1 MAGIEGK
8 ARFLNTLQDAHAR
21 GRAVAV
27 YAEADDYQ
35 AYEVGMVEHADGSET
50 VLLCLTPKGEPD
62 GRRAIRT
69 DDIVRVDCDNSY
81 IRRLELLYQYRESI
95 FEKDFRAHTL
105 RTGADLHSQLLNA
118 KDSNTIVHLV
128 DASDYGPSGFVRHV
142 GDDYVEIER
151 IGNNGEPDGTSTI
164 LMGSICKV
172 HLGRRQDQVL
182 EFLYRYNY
190 DLKRLLE
197 S

>member
-8 ARFLNTLQDAHAR
+8 ARFLNTLMEAR
-21 GRAVAV
+21 ERERAVAV

-35 AYEVGMVEHADGSET
+35 AYEVGLVEHVDDSET
-50 VLLCLTPKGEPD
+50 VLLCLTPRGEPD
-62 GRRAIRT
+62 GRRVLRS
-69 DDIVRVDCDNSY
+69 DDIVRVDYDNAY
-81 IRRLELLYQYRESI
+81 IRRLELLYQYREAI
-95 FEKDFRAHTL
+95 FDKDFRPVSS
-105 RTGADLHSQLLNA
+105 RGSDLVSQLTSA
-118 KDSNTIVHLV
+118 KETNTIVHLV
-128 DASDYGPSGFVRHV
+128 DSGDYGPSGFVRQV
-142 GDDYVEIER
+142 GEDYVEIER
-151 IGNNGEPDGTSTI
+151 IGANGEPDGHSTI
-164 LMGSICKV
+164 LLGSICKV